1 MAAKGYGAL
10 EPSLLADAAAGE
22 LGNVCVGNP
31 LLRLL
36 IACPADCSSPS
47 RTSGRC
53 RAARQRRP
61 AARPSSSCH
70 MPWALRSPRRR
81 QIPGA
86 RSVLHQR
93 PGGCRAASW
102 LSDAGNAANLM
113 RKKRSLGCSS
123 AVASAR
129 IASQCDLSCSG
140 LPCQH
145 LLHYIQQTI
154 GQGAMVCAGQSTPHP
169 GGKQLK
175 WSQIEDQACL
185 K

>member
-1 MAAKGYGAL
+1 
-10 EPSLLADAAAGE
+10 
-22 LGNVCVGNP
+22 
-31 LLRLL
+31 
-36 IACPADCSSPS
+36 
-47 RTSGRC
+47 
-53 RAARQRRP
+53 
-61 AARPSSSCH
+61 
-70 MPWALRSPRRR
+70 
-81 QIPGA
+81 
-86 RSVLHQR
+86 
-93 PGGCRAASW
+93 
-102 LSDAGNAANLM
+102 M

-145 LLHYIQQTI
+145 LLYYIQQTI